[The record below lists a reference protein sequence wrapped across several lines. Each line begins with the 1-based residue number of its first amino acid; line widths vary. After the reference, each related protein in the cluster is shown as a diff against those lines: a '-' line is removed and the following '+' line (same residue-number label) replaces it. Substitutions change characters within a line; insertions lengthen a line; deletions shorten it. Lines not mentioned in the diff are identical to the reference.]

1 MLRSKAHLNARLCLA
16 ASWLFFLYAPRR
28 TLARHLASPVV
39 RVARTHRVMD
49 SRCVNRVTTGAALGA
64 TVGGAVGACYGT
76 YEAFAYKLPGALKVR
91 HIGRATIGS
100 SALFGLF
107 LGAGSLLQ
115 CGRR

>member
-1 MLRSKAHLNARLCLA
+1 LF
-16 ASWLFFLYAPRR
+16 LFFTKKSLTPVCQLDVINRSSDHAARSSVVGRR
-28 TLARHLASPVV
+28 RRSA
-39 RVARTHRVMD
+39 MD
-49 SRCVNRVTTGAALGA
+49 SRCANRVTTGAALGA

-100 SALFGLF
+100 SGLFGLF